1 MGRAA
6 QLKRLKQLR
15 KTAADN
21 TVDQSTRN
29 RAAADVVALKK
40 TMMELPPPSIF
51 QNVAFMKW
59 RKEHSLREYDERAA
73 ALAAGLIPDNFMNSD
88 DEDDD
93 DSDNEG
99 NGNGNGNGE
108 GKQIDALVAKNKQ
121 LLMATKQRVK
131 KIPRKSNMHNSVKFV
146 KAASECDIVTMRALL
161 KTGVVVNCVDPL
173 TGRAALHEASA
184 EGHEKALRLLF
195 EREVDTN
202 ARTILGRESALHL
215 AASNGHHRACRLLLR
230 RGCEVDNF
238 NGAGEAPIHHAGT
251 IEVVNVLIHYGASP
265 SMPNANGLTAME
277 TIEYPEVVE
286 CIEAALEEEYRK
298 NFARQKQKRVLFEE
312 AQKAI
317 WETEKQKQLDDDKR
331 RAKREYMAFRHA
343 GSTKRKTKSVFSDA
357 ADDGLFDYERRNG
370 LKDYVFLNKK
380 KETEEA
386 QTATHG
392 SSLRAF

>member
-6 QLKRLKQLR
+6 QLKRLSQLR

-21 TVDQSTRN
+21 TVVQSTRN
-29 RAAADVVALKK
+29 RAAAEVVALKK

-99 NGNGNGNGE
+99 NGNGN

-380 KETEEA
+380 KETEET

>member
-15 KTAADN
+15 KNAAD
-21 TVDQSTRN
+21 TTLDRSSRN
-29 RAAADVVALKK
+29 RAASEAVALKK

-59 RKEHSLREYDERAA
+59 RKEHSLNEYDERAA
-73 ALAAGLIPDNFMNSD
+73 VLAAGLIPDDFMNSD
-88 DEDDD
+88 DEDD

-99 NGNGNGNGE
+99 NGNGNGNG
-108 GKQIDALVAKNKQ
+108 KPIDALIAKNKQ
-121 LLMATKQRVK
+121 LLTATTQRVK

-161 KTGVVVNCVDPL
+161 KTGVAVNCVDPL

-230 RGCEVDNF
+230 RGCAVDNF
-238 NGAGEAPIHHAGT
+238 NGVGEAPIHHAGT
-251 IEVVNVLIHYGASP
+251 IEVVNVLVHYGASP

-277 TIEYPEVVE
+277 TIEHPQVVE
-286 CIEAALEEEYRK
+286 CIETALEEEYRN
-298 NFARQKQKRVLFEE
+298 NFARQREKRVLFEE

-370 LKDYVFLNKK
+370 LKDYVFLNNK